1 MDVEEA
7 IKKRRAVRTYTDKPI
22 PDEVLD
28 RVLRLALRAP
38 TGGGAQ
44 AWALMLVKDP
54 AKRLEIAELIIRGA
68 SEYFQVLRPKKEGT
82 SDEEHAA
89 WAKEYAETV
98 LGTYRVAPAWILA
111 LYVPRYPYPPEM
123 AEGGYLDDVI
133 SVSFAV
139 ENMMLVAR
147 EEGLGTVPTTAFQR
161 YEKDRLREI
170 VGIPPEAD
178 PLIVTPIGYPE
189 SFPEGM
195 APALKRNFQGWK
207 ALVHDDEYGN
217 TRA

>member
-1 MDVEEA
+1 MEVEEA
-7 IKKRRAVRTYTDKPI
+7 ITKRRAVRTYTDRPV

-28 RVLRLALRAP
+28 RIMRLALRAP

-54 AKRLEIAELIIRGA
+54 AKRLEIAELIIAGA
-68 SEYFQVLRPKKEGT
+68 AQYFAALRPKKDGT
-82 SDEEHAA
+82 TDEEHAA
-89 WAKEYAETV
+89 WGREYAEQV
-98 LGTYRVAPAWILA
+98 LSTYRVAPAWIIA
-111 LYVPRYPYPPEM
+111 MYVPRFPYPDDM

-139 ENMMLVAR
+139 ENLMLVAR

-161 YEKDRLREI
+161 YEKDRLRELL
-170 VGIPPEAD
+170 GIPPEAD
-178 PLIVTPIGYPE
+178 PMIVSPVGYPE
-189 SFPEGM
+189 KWPEGL

-207 ALVHDDEYGN
+207 ALVHDDSYGN

>member
-7 IKKRRAVRTYTDKPI
+7 IKKRRAVRSYTDKPI

-44 AWALMLVKDP
+44 AWALMLVRDE
-54 AKRLEIAELIIRGA
+54 AKRRDIAELIISGGA
-68 SEYFQVLRPKKEGT
+68 DYFKTLRPKKEGAT
-82 SDEEHAA
+82 DEDHAA
-89 WAKEYAETV
+89 WGLEYAESV
-98 LGTYRVAPAWILA
+98 LSTYRVAPAWILA
-111 LYVPRYPYPPEM
+111 MYVPRFPYPPEM

-133 SVSFAV
+133 SVAFAV

-161 YEKDRLREI
+161 PEKDRLREI

-178 PLIVTPIGYPE
+178 PMIVTPIGYPE
-189 SFPEGM
+189 KWPEGL

>member
-7 IKKRRAVRTYTDKPI
+7 IKKRRAVRTYTDTPI

-54 AKRLEIAELIIRGA
+54 DKRLEIAELIIRGA
-68 SEYFQVLRPKKEGT
+68 SRYFQTLRPKKEGT
-82 SDEEHAA
+82 TDEEHVA
-89 WAKEYAETV
+89 WANDYAETV
-98 LGTYRVAPAWILA
+98 LSTYRVAPAWILA
-111 LYVPRYPYPPEM
+111 LYVPRFPYPPEM

-139 ENMMLVAR
+139 QNMMLVAR

-178 PLIVTPIGYPE
+178 PMIVTPIGYPE

-207 ALVHDDEYGN
+207 ALVHDDTYGN